1 MVTGKLSLQLY
12 DKHHKLKKSM
22 TKHNTITPLGKA
34 AALAAGLSGLYDY
47 CGLYGAGVQ
56 KGIDTGDYS
65 SSSTNPDTNPPTKP
79 STGVVTMKLTS
90 VQSSNF
96 AGKSF
101 MSLEDSEVLGYAST
115 DTETGVDAKQG
126 IRQTAYDSG
135 SNALVGSPT
144 REVARFAWTGIE
156 GSLNTIGMF
165 IPPLAIEHLADSY
178 DETAATPNKTDN
190 TNKFIVPGD
199 AGVTGANIA
208 IGASHDKLL
217 DLATLSLSDFVPG
230 TPALALNTKTGR
242 CAFEFGNYIIT
253 FTPDRGLQTDGTATQ
268 HVSVYNKT
276 NNVFYHQSLTGFD
289 YARIA
294 GFIISNNTLYA
305 VVGTGTPDV
314 YSVAVSDSALT
325 LTAVTASTVL
335 NSAWSAEISTG
346 LKYAF
351 CPVQIGTDTYTYV
364 FSGWLESSGSTFSQ
378 FDNYIIKDMVNQTPD
393 EKYKAPQVANTW
405 QSSTYL
411 AAGVFLN
418 CLYEI
423 TADGLYIA
431 PAGQF
436 GNMFSYFDLGETWT
450 IATTDTLQVSYFYE
464 LEEQQ

>member
-1 MVTGKLSLQLY
+1 MTGKLTLQLY
-12 DKHHKLKKSM
+12 DKQHKLKKSL
-22 TKHNTITPLGKA
+22 TKHNTITSLGKA

-47 CGLYGAGVQ
+47 CNLYGAGVQ

-65 SSSTNPDTNPPTKP
+65 SSSTDPDVYPPTKP
-79 STGVVTMKLTS
+79 ATGVVTMKLTS
-90 VQSSNF
+90 VQSSDF
-96 AGKSF
+96 ADKSF
-101 MSLEDSEVLGYAST
+101 VSLEDSEVLGYASS
-115 DTETGVDAKQG
+115 DTETSSDAKQG
-126 IRQTAYDSG
+126 IRQTAYDSS

-165 IPPLAIEHLADSY
+165 IPPLAIEHLVDSY
-178 DETAATPNKTDN
+178 DSSSESPGMTDN

-217 DLATLSLSDFVPG
+217 DLSTLNLSDFAPD
-230 TPALALNTKTGR
+230 TAELPLNTKTGR
-242 CAFEFGNYIIT
+242 CAFEFGDYIIT
-253 FTPDRGLQTDGTATQ
+253 FTPDRGIQTDLTATQ
-268 HVSVYNKT
+268 HVSVYNTT

-305 VVGTGTPDV
+305 VVGAGTPDV

-325 LTAVTASTVL
+325 LTSVTASTVL
-335 NSAWSAEISTG
+335 NSAWSTEISTG

-351 CPVQIGTDTYTYV
+351 CPVQIGEETYTYV
-364 FSGWLESSGSTFSQ
+364 FTAWIESSGSAIEF
-378 FDNYIIKDMVNQTPD
+378 FDNYIIKDMVNQVPD
-393 EKYKAPQVANTW
+393 ENYKAPQVANTW
-405 QSSTYL
+405 QSSTYH

-418 CLYEI
+418 CIYNI
-423 TADGLYIA
+423 DSDGLYIA

-436 GNMFSYFDLGETWT
+436 GNLFSYFDLGETWT
-450 IATTDTLQVSYFYE
+450 IATTDTLQISYFYE
-464 LEEQQ
+464 LEEQ